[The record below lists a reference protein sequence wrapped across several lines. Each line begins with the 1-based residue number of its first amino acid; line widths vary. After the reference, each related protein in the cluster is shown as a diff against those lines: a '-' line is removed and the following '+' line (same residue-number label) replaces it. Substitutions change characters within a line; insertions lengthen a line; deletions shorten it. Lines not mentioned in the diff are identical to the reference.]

1 MAVSSGALA
10 GKISLVT
17 GAATGIGRAVCELFA
32 KEGATVIGVGLQNIS
47 PVIENLPKNTNLP
60 HLALECDVS
69 SEESIKQ
76 TFAEILKEY
85 NQTPTIAVNSAGITK
100 DSFLIKQSEKDFDD
114 VINVNLKGTFFI
126 TKHLCG
132 YLIKNKVSGGS
143 IVNIASIV
151 GKVGCIQFH
160 VRVPCAGGM
169 SQWSEK
175 TGNIGQANY
184 TASKAGVVGLTKTT
198 ALELARFNVRC
209 NAVLPGFITT
219 AMTDKV
225 PQPVRDQVCK
235 MIPMQTFGQP
245 QDIAEACLFLA
256 SDKSR
261 YITGTT
267 LEVAG
272 GLGA

>member
-47 PVIENLPKNTNLP
+47 PVIENLPQNTNLP

-85 NQTPTIAVNSAGITK
+85 KQTPTIAVNSAGITK

-132 YLIKNKVSGGS
+132 HLIKNKVSGGS

-151 GKVGCIQFH
+151 G
-160 VRVPCAGGM
+160 
-169 SQWSEK
+169 K